1 MSNNEKE
8 NELVYSLNDIMSE
21 RFGRYAKYII
31 QDRAL
36 PDVRDGLKPVQR
48 RILFAM
54 NELRLTF
61 NTSYKKSA
69 RIVGEVI
76 GKYHPHGDTSVYDA
90 MVRLSQNWK
99 VRYPLIDMHGNNG
112 SIDGDP
118 AAAMRYTETRLS
130 EISSFLLQDLDKKTV
145 AFAPNFDDSEQEPVV
160 LPALFPNL
168 LVNGSTGIAA
178 GYATNIPPHNLHEII
193 NATIHFIEKPDST
206 VKDLVK
212 YVKGPDF
219 PTGGIIQGKSGILEA
234 YQTGKGKIIV
244 RSKIEFENNA
254 LVITEIPYEVVK
266 QDLVKKIDDI
276 KYNEPGLNIKEV
288 RDETDREGLRIVIE
302 LGKQANVET
311 VRKFL
316 LKNTNLQISYNF
328 NMVAIANKQ
337 PRQLGLKEILTH
349 YVEHQQEVITNRSRF
364 ELARAQKRS
373 EIVAGLIKTISI
385 LDEVI
390 AVIRHSKDR
399 SDAIHNL
406 VKKFGFTQIQA
417 EAIVQLRLYRLTSTD
432 ILQLKAEQKELIA
445 TIAELKA
452 ILRDINKLN
461 SVIIHQLELIKKKF
475 ASRRRSVIENEI
487 EAIEI
492 QKTETII
499 EKDLNIWISRDGYLK
514 ALENNQLA
522 RLATEEF
529 KRKPGDLW
537 IADFQANTSDK
548 ILLITSKGNYVIIP
562 VYKIKTVRLRDI
574 GEHVNTISE
583 LPGEEKII
591 SAFLLNDF
599 NKKEQ
604 YIMLATKNGMIKKT
618 AVKDFEATRISKA
631 LKAINLKNDDEVVAS
646 QLAGHHPYVVIT
658 TANGFIVKYR
668 KKQIPTLGL
677 RTSGV
682 KSINLRDD
690 VVINAGYCEDDNLV
704 LITNLHTGKKI
715 SLTEIPTSTRP
726 VKGTRLYKLNK
737 DINELVRWTF
747 LTKGKDILHMLNQ
760 KDEIELFNTDKM
772 AVHKLV
778 TANHTLGFENIV
790 DIVIPHYYDLKVI
803 PSKKGLESSS
813 TAGKKHSFHHNEH
826 DNANNIKP
834 LIEVTQATNNS
845 VLNKTESSEKSY
857 NQETITADNTND
869 EESDLKVKL
878 ALMIPP
884 EEIYQVEQVIA
895 TAEPITTLD
904 HHPNSKKSINKNIV
918 VKPRGEKMRQKNKNI
933 KETKKKFR
941 KEQQS
946 KQQSE
951 QPVTNV
957 ETSIIAAPSE
967 QEPSPLFVRKT
978 FGKVKTT
985 VDMLI
990 EKKQREQAKVAL
1002 VKAQAQQNN
1011 HQKNRKLLVP
1021 SLPEEKPTFGK
1032 VVTTVE
1038 TLLKNRQQ
1046 KIDFEFNNSEK
1057 DNPKDKST
1065 IKVKSRTEWLKAIEQ
1080 APAGTIKVGL
1090 RNVTS
1095 NNHEQTM
1102 QRVDFKEIK
1111 NKSVTKAKFK
1121 KDLAIDETK
1130 ELQLTI
1136 HDILDKSKK

>member
-1 MSNNEKE
+1 
-8 NELVYSLNDIMSE
+8 
-21 RFGRYAKYII
+21 
-31 QDRAL
+31 
-36 PDVRDGLKPVQR
+36 
-48 RILFAM
+48 
-54 NELRLTF
+54 
-61 NTSYKKSA
+61 
-69 RIVGEVI
+69 
-76 GKYHPHGDTSVYDA
+76 
-90 MVRLSQNWK
+90 
-99 VRYPLIDMHGNNG
+99 
-112 SIDGDP
+112 
-118 AAAMRYTETRLS
+118 
-130 EISSFLLQDLDKKTV
+130 
-145 AFAPNFDDSEQEPVV
+145 
-160 LPALFPNL
+160 
-168 LVNGSTGIAA
+168 
-178 GYATNIPPHNLHEII
+178 
-193 NATIHFIEKPDST
+193 
-206 VKDLVK
+206 
-212 YVKGPDF
+212 
-219 PTGGIIQGKSGILEA
+219 
-234 YQTGKGKIIV
+234 
-244 RSKIEFENNA
+244 
-254 LVITEIPYEVVK
+254 
-266 QDLVKKIDDI
+266 
-276 KYNEPGLNIKEV
+276 
-288 RDETDREGLRIVIE
+288 
-302 LGKQANVET
+302 
-311 VRKFL
+311 
-316 LKNTNLQISYNF
+316 
-328 NMVAIANKQ
+328 
-337 PRQLGLKEILTH
+337 
-349 YVEHQQEVITNRSRF
+349 
-364 ELARAQKRS
+364 
-373 EIVAGLIKTISI
+373 
-385 LDEVI
+385 
-390 AVIRHSKDR
+390 
-399 SDAIHNL
+399 
-406 VKKFGFTQIQA
+406 
-417 EAIVQLRLYRLTSTD
+417 
-432 ILQLKAEQKELIA
+432 
-445 TIAELKA
+445 
-452 ILRDINKLN
+452 
-461 SVIIHQLELIKKKF
+461 
-475 ASRRRSVIENEI
+475 
-487 EAIEI
+487 
-492 QKTETII
+492 
-499 EKDLNIWISRDGYLK
+499 
-514 ALENNQLA
+514 
-522 RLATEEF
+522 
-529 KRKPGDLW
+529 
-537 IADFQANTSDK
+537 
-548 ILLITSKGNYVIIP
+548 
-562 VYKIKTVRLRDI
+562 
-574 GEHVNTISE
+574 
-583 LPGEEKII
+583 
-591 SAFLLNDF
+591 
-599 NKKEQ
+599 
-604 YIMLATKNGMIKKT
+604 
-618 AVKDFEATRISKA
+618 
-631 LKAINLKNDDEVVAS
+631 
-646 QLAGHHPYVVIT
+646 
-658 TANGFIVKYR
+658 
-668 KKQIPTLGL
+668 
-677 RTSGV
+677 
-682 KSINLRDD
+682 
-690 VVINAGYCEDDNLV
+690 
-704 LITNLHTGKKI
+704 
-715 SLTEIPTSTRP
+715 
-726 VKGTRLYKLNK
+726 
-737 DINELVRWTF
+737 
-747 LTKGKDILHMLNQ
+747 MLNQ
-760 KDEIELFNTDKM
+760 NDEIELFNTDKM

>member
-1 MSNNEKE
+1 MSSNEKE
-8 NELVYSLNDIMSE
+8 NELIYTLNDIMSE

-61 NTSYKKSA
+61 NISYKKSA

-90 MVRLSQNWK
+90 MVRLSQDWK

-118 AAAMRYTETRLS
+118 SAAMRYTETRLS

-160 LPALFPNL
+160 LPSLFPNL

-193 NATIHFIEKPDST
+193 NATIHFIQKPDST
-206 VKDLVK
+206 VKELVK

-234 YQTGKGKIIV
+234 YETGKGKIIV
-244 RSKIEFENNA
+244 RSKIAYENNA

-288 RDETDREGLRIVIE
+288 RDETDREGLRIIIE
-302 LGKQANVET
+302 LGKQVNVET

-328 NMVAIANKQ
+328 NMVAIAKKQ
-337 PRQLGLKEILTH
+337 PRQLGLQAILAY
-349 YVEHQQEVITNRSRF
+349 YVEHQQEVVTNRSRF
-364 ELARAQKRS
+364 ELSRAQKRS

-406 VKKFGFTQIQA
+406 VKKFAFTQIQA
-417 EAIVQLRLYRLTSTD
+417 EAIVQLRLYRLTSND

-452 ILRDINKLN
+452 ILIDINKLN
-461 SVIIHQLELIKKKF
+461 HVIINQLELIKKKF
-475 ASRRRSVIENEI
+475 VSRRRSVIENEI
-487 EAIEI
+487 ETIEI

-499 EKDLNIWISRDGYLK
+499 EKDLSIWISRDGYLK
-514 ALENNQLA
+514 ALENNQLV
-522 RLATEEF
+522 RLSSEEF
-529 KRKPGDLW
+529 KRKPRDLW
-537 IADFQANTSDK
+537 IADLQASTSDK

-631 LKAINLKNDDEVVAS
+631 IKAINLKNDDEVVAS
-646 QLAGHHPYVVIT
+646 QLVGHYPYVVIT

-668 KKQIPTLGL
+668 RKQIPILGL
-677 RTSGV
+677 RTAGV

-690 VVINAGYCEDDNLV
+690 VVISAGYCEEDDLV
-704 LITNLHTGKKI
+704 FITNLNTGKKI

-726 VKGTRLYKLNK
+726 VRGTRLYKLNK
-737 DINELVRWTF
+737 DMNELVRWAF
-747 LTKGKDILHMLNQ
+747 LTKGKDTLHMLNQ
-760 KDEIELFNTDKM
+760 SDKIDLFNTDKM
-772 AVHKLV
+772 DVHKLV
-778 TANHTLGFENIV
+778 MANHVLRFENIV
-790 DIVIPHYYDLKVI
+790 DIVIPQYYDLKVI
-803 PSKKGLESSS
+803 PSKKSLENSNI
-813 TAGKKHSFHHNEH
+813 TGKK
-826 DNANNIKP
+826 NANHHEHENTNSAKRI
-834 LIEVTQATNNS
+834 IEATNTPNN
-845 VLNKTESSEKSY
+845 VPINKTVSDEKKYEQGTNPPDS
-857 NQETITADNTND
+857 NND
-869 EESDLKVKL
+869 EESDLTVKL
-878 ALMIPP
+878 ALMIPTN
-884 EEIYQVEQVIA
+884 EIYQAEQVIA
-895 TAEPITTLD
+895 TVEPIKTF
-904 HHPNSKKSINKNIV
+904 
-918 VKPRGEKMRQKNKNI
+918 EKNI
-933 KETKKKFR
+933 KKTKRLKKKLWL
-941 KEQQS
+941 
-946 KQQSE
+946 
-951 QPVTNV
+951 NH
-957 ETSIIAAPSE
+957 A
-967 QEPSPLFVRKT
+967 
-978 FGKVKTT
+978 
-985 VDMLI
+985 
-990 EKKQREQAKVAL
+990 EKKC
-1002 VKAQAQQNN
+1002 
-1011 HQKNRKLLVP
+1011 
-1021 SLPEEKPTFGK
+1021 GK
-1032 VVTTVE
+1032 
-1038 TLLKNRQQ
+1038 
-1046 KIDFEFNNSEK
+1046 
-1057 DNPKDKST
+1057 
-1065 IKVKSRTEWLKAIEQ
+1065 
-1080 APAGTIKVGL
+1080 
-1090 RNVTS
+1090 
-1095 NNHEQTM
+1095 
-1102 QRVDFKEIK
+1102 
-1111 NKSVTKAKFK
+1111 
-1121 KDLAIDETK
+1121 
-1130 ELQLTI
+1130 
-1136 HDILDKSKK
+1136 KSKILKQWKRNT